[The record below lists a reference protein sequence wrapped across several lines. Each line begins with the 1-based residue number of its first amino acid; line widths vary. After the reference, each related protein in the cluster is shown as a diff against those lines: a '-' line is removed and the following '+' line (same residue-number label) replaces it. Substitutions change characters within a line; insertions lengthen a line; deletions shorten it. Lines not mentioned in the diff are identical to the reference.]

1 MLEGSEEMLSAD
13 KLKRGSW
20 MLSVFTKCDKTFL
33 LFQGAT
39 STFIIIRVNKIKRIL
54 NWYVRRYTFSAVSV

>member
-33 LFQGAT
+33 FLKGLQALL
-39 STFIIIRVNKIKRIL
+39 SLSELRK
-54 NWYVRRYTFSAVSV
+54 